1 MADPQPLPQRPATGA
16 GKVAAV
22 LLMVLLFVGLIS
34 NVWFAATTG
43 TLLPHAVTRAGILDG
58 TVSKELASRMADT
71 PIGVGAARV
80 QRVLGWLTIHDLGPR
95 VRQGCPGWLFLRD
108 ELTVYPDA
116 DRHLA
121 TRAATVAAVQRA
133 LAQRGIALLV
143 AVVPDKSRIEQ
154 RHLCGLD
161 RPAALAP
168 RLGQWT
174 AQLEAA
180 QVPDLDLAAALR
192 SVSGDAYFR
201 TDTHW
206 TQDGAGAAAQAVAQR
221 IRTMGVTLGAS
232 KPGYRVVEQPPAQ
245 RPGDLVHLAGLD
257 TLPLAWQPTPE
268 IVAHRDYV
276 HEAAAATSADDLF
289 GDADLPDIAVIGTS
303 YSTTS
308 DFVPQIALEL
318 GTGVGNFAHE
328 GAKFGG
334 AARTYF
340 ASPAFSQT
348 PPKLI
353 VWELDERDLQ
363 TPLEAEDAVV
373 VPTVP
378 SPGAPETRTP
388 HAQNNPP

>member
-1 MADPQPLPQRPATGA
+1 MADPQPLPQHPATRA

-22 LLMVLLFVGLIS
+22 FLMVLLFVGLIS

-43 TLLPHAVTRAGILDG
+43 ALLPHAVTRASILDG

-71 PIGVGAARV
+71 PIGVGAAHV
-80 QRVLGWLTIHDLGPR
+80 QRALGWLTIRDLGPR

-108 ELTVYPDA
+108 ELSVYADG

-121 TRAATVAAVQRA
+121 ERAATVAAVQRA
-133 LAQRGIALLV
+133 LARRGIALLV

-154 RHLCGLD
+154 QHLCGLD
-161 RPAALAP
+161 RPAVLAP
-168 RLGQWT
+168 RLTQWMSR
-174 AQLEAA
+174 LDAA
-180 QVPDLDLAAALR
+180 NVPALDLAAALR
-192 SVSGDAYFR
+192 TVQRDAYFR

-232 KPGYRVVEQPPAQ
+232 KPGYRVVEKPPAR
-245 RPGDLVHLAGLD
+245 RPGDLVRLAGLD
-257 TLPLAWQPTPE
+257 DLPPTWQPTPE
-268 IVAHRDYV
+268 IVASRDYV
-276 HEAAAATSADDLF
+276 HEATAATSADDLF
-289 GDADLPDIAVIGTS
+289 GDTDLPDIAVIGTS

-308 DFVPQIALEL
+308 DFVPQMALAL

-334 AARTYF
+334 SARTYF
-340 ASPAFSQT
+340 ASPAFAQT

-363 TPLEAEDAVV
+363 SPLEAEDAVL

-378 SPGAPETRTP
+378 NPGAPDTRTP
-388 HAQNNPP
+388 NAQKTSP